1 MLGKNTVTAKDILD
15 LKCSRLKRPLLPTL
29 FEFELPPFP
38 TMTPYR
44 TGSLTELTSYWKPD
58 VSDKER
64 SFSNRFELA
73 RPYEVYVAQ
82 LLWNVGLT
90 PFLDSAVDVSQHP
103 ERNVIL
109 KADQADI
116 SVAGKLIEVKSFNNF
131 QYRTVEIDGEPYV
144 FMCNAKNY
152 DKQKTPRD
160 YYVLVCKS
168 SLQEEIENW
177 DAFRQ
182 LKVEEYKPFVV
193 PVDRAKF
200 VEYEWTD
207 TERGTET
214 GIFVRKADLIAF
226 ESFVWELRQHHNQMK
241 KQSRKLDT
249 QQVVRLFYPHLK
261 TLDELM
267 ALHPTLTEAQVKQLY
282 AGQDDGSEFAWRVAR
297 EQEMLELDAKRMFD
311 F

>member
-1 MLGKNTVTAKDILD
+1 MFDMNTVTAKDILD
-15 LKCSRLKRPLLPTL
+15 LKYSRLKCPLLPTL
-29 FEFELPPFP
+29 FEFELPPSP
-38 TMTPYR
+38 TTMTPFR
-44 TGSLTELTSYWKPD
+44 TGSLTELTSYWKSG
-58 VSDKER
+58 VSDKEC
-64 SFSNRFELA
+64 SFSNRFEQA

-82 LLWNVGLT
+82 LLWNAGLT

-103 ERNVIL
+103 ERDEIL

-116 SVAGKLIEVKSFNNF
+116 SVAGKLVEVKSSH
-131 QYRTVEIDGEPYV
+131 YRTVKINGEPYV

-152 DKQKTPRD
+152 NKQLIPRG

-168 SLQEEIENW
+168 SLQDEIENW

-182 LKVEEYKPFVV
+182 LREEEYKPLVV
-193 PVDRAKF
+193 PVDRAKL
-200 VEYEWTD
+200 VEREWTD
-207 TERGTET
+207 FERGTET
-214 GIFVRKADLIAF
+214 GIYARKADLIPF
-226 ESFVWELRQHHNQMK
+226 KSFVWELRQHYNQKK
-241 KQSRKLDT
+241 KQSRELDT
-249 QQVVRLFYPHLK
+249 HEVVRLFYPHLK
-261 TLDELM
+261 TLNKLM